1 MKDYVYLMSAIAAF
15 AAGAWL
21 SSAHYERRAAIDEA
35 ARAAAVEKM
44 EKSYAEKLAKSV
56 DTINT
61 ASSEYDALRAERDRL
76 LAGVQQHRPSS
87 GTDAGDSG
95 NAARTRI
102 AACEKLV
109 KRLSQSAAKCGDGWQ
124 RCAAKHDALATIAVP
139 QNLR

>member
-1 MKDYVYLMSAIAAF
+1 MKDYVYLMSILAAF
-15 AAGAWL
+15 ATGAWL
-21 SSAHYERRAAIDEA
+21 ASAHYERRAAIDEA

-56 DTINT
+56 DTINA

-76 LAGVQQHRPSS
+76 LAGLQHRPSS
-87 GTDAGDSG
+87 ATDAGDSG

-109 KRLSQSAAKCGDGWQ
+109 ERLSQSAAKCGDGWQ
-124 RCAAKHDALATIAVP
+124 RCAAKHDALSALIRP
-139 QNLR
+139 

>member
-1 MKDYVYLMSAIAAF
+1 MKDYVYLMSVLAAF

-21 SSAHYERRAAIDEA
+21 SSAHYERQVAIDEA
-35 ARAAAVEKM
+35 ARAVAVEKM

-76 LAGVQQHRPSS
+76 LLRLQHRPS
-87 GTDAGDSG
+87 GGAAAGDSG
-95 NAARTRI
+95 NVARSRI

-109 KRLSQSAAKCGDGWQ
+109 ERLSQSAAKCGDGWQ
-124 RCAAKHDALATIAVP
+124 RCAAKHDALATIAVS

>member
-1 MKDYVYLMSAIAAF
+1 MKDYVYLISILAAF
-15 AAGAWL
+15 ATGVWL
-21 SSAHYERRAAIDEA
+21 ASAHYERRAAIDEA

-76 LAGVQQHRPSS
+76 LAGLQHRPSS

-102 AACEKLV
+102 ATCEKLV
-109 KRLSQSAAKCGDGWQ
+109 ERLSQSAAKCGDGWQ
-124 RCAAKHDALATIAVP
+124 RCAAKHDALAIIAVP

>member
-1 MKDYVYLMSAIAAF
+1 MKDYVYLMSVLAAF

-21 SSAHYERRAAIDEA
+21 SSAHYERQVAIDEA
-35 ARAAAVEKM
+35 ARAVAVEKM

-76 LAGVQQHRPSS
+76 LLRLQHRPS
-87 GTDAGDSG
+87 GGAAAGDSG
-95 NAARTRI
+95 NVARSRI

-109 KRLSQSAAKCGDGWQ
+109 ERLSQSAAECGDGWQ

>member
-1 MKDYVYLMSAIAAF
+1 MKDYVYLMSILAAF
-15 AAGAWL
+15 ATGVWL
-21 SSAHYERRAAIDEA
+21 ASAHYERRAAIDEA

-76 LAGVQQHRPSS
+76 LARLQHRSS
-87 GTDAGDSG
+87 GGAAAGDSG
-95 NAARTRI
+95 NASRSRI

-109 KRLSQSAAKCGDGWQ
+109 ERLSQSAAKCGDGWQ
-124 RCAAKHDALATIAVP
+124 RCAVKHDALAQMQGLLVK
-139 QNLR
+139 